1 MRTGISKDNLLARPH
16 FIVATV
22 ENNVRGEKAIAVGS
36 DSVGIPLMGL
46 EPLAS
51 EPIAKKGFKETRD
64 DKNSMQTLWANRDG
78 QSQDRHLQ
86 RLQEITERI

>member
-22 ENNVRGEKAIAVGS
+22 ENNARGEKAIAVGS

-51 EPIAKKGFKETRD
+51 EPIGKIPALTRPGGSGPKLYESAEAK
-64 DKNSMQTLWANRDG
+64 
-78 QSQDRHLQ
+78 
-86 RLQEITERI
+86 

>member
-22 ENNVRGEKAIAVGS
+22 ENNARGEKAIAVGS

-46 EPLAS
+46 GPLAS
-51 EPIAKKGFKETRD
+51 EPIGKIPASD
-64 DKNSMQTLWANRDG
+64 DGPMATGRNPPPRVR
-78 QSQDRHLQ
+78 QS
-86 RLQEITERI
+86 